1 MCSTWYVNIYIYSS
15 SCTVHGMLIFKFT
28 AVHVQYMVCSYL
40 HLQQFMYSTWYVNIY
55 IYSSSCTVHRMWMFT
70 FTAVHVQYMVC
81 ECLHLQQFMYST
93 WYVNVYIYSSSQGA
107 GRIAGVIIVNIY
119 IYSSSCTVHGMLIFT
134 FTAVHVQY
142 MVC

>member
-1 MCSTWYVNIYIYSS
+1 
-15 SCTVHGMLIFKFT
+15 
-28 AVHVQYMVCSYL
+28 
-40 HLQQFMYSTWYVNIY
+40 
-55 IYSSSCTVHRMWMFT
+55 MFT

-107 GRIAGVIIVNIY
+107 GRIAGVVIVNIY

-134 FTAVHVQY
+134 FTAVHMELVELLEWSLLIFTFTAVHVQY
-142 MVC
+142 MAC